1 MAGSV
6 RATAAILAAPLLLA
20 ACQPSQPGQP
30 TPTSSPSSPV
40 ATPTPTFMCTPEAGG
55 EASPCSEAQYDEM
68 KAKDAL
74 YEEAEAVFREYF
86 AENIR
91 ISRAG
96 GVKEPTEVMLRTA
109 TGEYLKDT
117 LTLFQNLRRNNL
129 RARGDDPRIAKVTRL
144 PGVSKAGSVV
154 ALRFCVDATG
164 WAFFDDDRLVTEG
177 IVAEDETHFDRVGG
191 KLRIIGADG
200 RDVEKCS

>member
-6 RATAAILAAPLLLA
+6 RATAAILAAMFLLA

-30 TPTSSPSSPV
+30 TPTSSPSSPA

-74 YEEAEAVFREYF
+74 YEEAEAVYRTFW
-86 AENIR
+86 AENVR

-96 GVKEPTEVMLRTA
+96 GVKEPTEVMLQTSSGQFLDNALEIFRDMA
-109 TGEYLKDT
+109 SKG
-117 LTLFQNLRRNNL
+117 L
-129 RARGDDPRIAKVTRL
+129 RARGDDPSIFVARAPGVTRD
-144 PGVSKAGSVV
+144 GSEV
-154 ALRFCVDATG
+154 ALVVCIDPRA
-164 WAFFDDDRLVTEG
+164 WAFYRGEERISEG
-177 IVAEDETHFDRVGG
+177 RTAEDRVYLATRDGSL
-191 KLRIIGADG
+191 KLVFVEG
-200 RDVEKCS
+200 RWVKSCG